1 MVVWTRNAL
10 AILAGGALGLA
21 AFAPAAVAQ
30 PEVMPPACA
39 ERLPTERITL
49 NLRDANVQTTL
60 RLLAQQYRVN
70 MLVTDEVTAR
80 ATLDFFQVPV
90 REVMRA
96 IVEGTSLRCV
106 ESGGV
111 LRVSTAARLKTEDD
125 ERRRIQDDRTRL
137 EAETRKRIVE
147 AQRDEAEFEA
157 TKARGPVKEVTIRLS
172 YADAEEVAKTLQG
185 ILGLP
190 PEGLTPPPPPIP
202 GIYAPPAPAVIGA
215 QPAPSTT
222 LPTVGPTAPPESL
235 GKGLTIKAHKPTN
248 SIFIRYY
255 GNDLERIVKLVKEQL
270 DIQQPQVQIA
280 AQMVITTQNALEQ
293 IGVQW
298 GGAFLGQ
305 PTGNSGRGP
314 ALVGS
319 GFATGAPPVGGLG
332 AVGGSGANPNF
343 NPTNLLPVS
352 PTTGFPVGGNLV
364 NLPLSSLA
372 TAANPALGLLFGI
385 IGRDFN
391 LNLAIQALETQG
403 KARTIAAPNVVTVQN
418 AEALMSRGFE
428 VPFVSQSGFG
438 GTNVQFKDA
447 LLQLKVTP
455 NVIEEDG
462 VRKIRMK
469 VLVENN
475 EPDFSRTVLGN
486 PPLFK
491 RRSETQVIVREGER
505 LVIGGVTLDSQAN
518 TTRQV
523 PLLGRIPILGWLF
536 KSREISSTA
545 EELIVIITPSVVAQG
560 GKAAAR

>member
-1 MVVWTRNAL
+1 VFAFL
-10 AILAGGALGLA
+10 PLSLFLLGV
-21 AFAPAAVAQ
+21 PASGLAQ
-30 PEVMPPACA
+30 PEAMAPGCI
-39 ERLPTERITL
+39 ERLPTDRITL

-60 RLLAQQYRVN
+60 RLLAQQYRIN
-70 MLVTDEVTAR
+70 LLVTDEVTAR

-96 IVEGTSLRCV
+96 IVEATSLRCV

-111 LRVSTAARLKTEDD
+111 LRVSTAARLKAEED
-125 ERRRIQDDRTRL
+125 ERGRLAEAKTRL
-137 EAETRKRIVE
+137 EAETRRRIVE
-147 AQRDEAEFEA
+147 AQREEADYEA
-157 TKARGPVKEVTIRLS
+157 TKARGPIKEVTIRLS
-172 YADAEEVAKTLQG
+172 YADADEVAKTLQG

-190 PEGLTPPPPPIP
+190 PEGLAPPAAPLP
-202 GIYAPPAPAVIGA
+202 GIYSPPAPSIIGTE
-215 QPAPSTT
+215 APPPTT
-222 LPTVGPTAPPESL
+222 LPRALPSAPPESL

-255 GNDLERIVKLVKEQL
+255 SNDLDRIVKLVKEQL
-270 DIQQPQVQIA
+270 DTEQPQVQIA

-293 IGVQW
+293 IGIQW

-305 PTGNSGRGP
+305 PGGNSSRGP
-314 ALVGS
+314 AIVGS
-319 GFATGAPPVGGLG
+319 GFATGLPPVGGTG

-343 NPTNLLPVS
+343 NPSGLLPIS

-364 NLPLSSLA
+364 NLPIGNLA
-372 TAANPALGLLFGI
+372 TVANPALGLLFGI
-385 IGRDFN
+385 ISRDFN
-391 LNLAIQALETQG
+391 INLAIQALEQQG

-455 NVIEEDG
+455 NVIDEDG

-475 EPDFSRTVLGN
+475 EPNFSQTVLGN

-491 RRSETQVIVREGER
+491 RRNQTEVVVKEGER
-505 LVIGGVTLDSQAN
+505 LVIGGVTLDSSATQI
-518 TTRQV
+518 RQV
-523 PLLGRIPILGWLF
+523 PLLGRIPVLGWLF
-536 KSREISSTA
+536 KSREINSTG
-545 EELIVIITPSVVAQG
+545 EELIVVITPSVVTQSA
-560 GKAAAR
+560 KAAR